1 MNRYIALIA
10 LVFLSACKSAKP
22 AVAETGAKANNKME
36 SGKIIDGHYAVP
48 RNFTTA
54 YLKANVRYED
64 AKNTQ
69 NVSAEIRIKKD
80 EIILVSVRI
89 LGITMAK
96 ALITPT
102 EVKYYEKINGEYF
115 EGNYAALTKFLGTDL
130 DFQKVQNLLIGQAMD
145 DLKGGTYETTAQGNL
160 YQLESKGSTIRQFQ
174 FEPDHFWLRKQ
185 RIEQPAKNRSVEI
198 LYPDYAQYGAAVLPK
213 GLLID
218 AMQPKGKT
226 NIQVEI
232 NAADVDQPLT
242 FPYSVPNGYERIY
255 IND

>member
-1 MNRYIALIA
+1 MVVLC
-10 LVFLSACKSAKP
+10 SCKSAKP
-22 AVAETGAKANNKME
+22 AYVNTGTPNTKME
-36 SGKIIDGHYAVP
+36 SGKVIDGHYAVA

-54 YLKANVRYED
+54 YIKSSVRYED
-64 AKNTQ
+64 PKNKQ

-130 DFQKVQNLLIGQAMD
+130 DFQKVQNLLIGQAID
-145 DLKGGTYETTAQGNL
+145 NLKNGQYETTAQGNL
-160 YQLESKGSTIRQFQ
+160 YQLESKGDIIRKFQ
-174 FEPDHFWLRKQ
+174 FEPEHFWLKQQ
-185 RIEQPAKNRSVEI
+185 RIEQPSKNRSVEI
-198 LYPDYAQYGAAVLPK
+198 SYPDYAQYGAAFLPK
-213 GLLID
+213 QLLI
-218 AMQPKGKT
+218 AALQPKGET
-226 NIQVEI
+226 TIAVDI
-232 NAADVDQPLT
+232 NAIDIDQPLT
-242 FPYSVPNGYERIY
+242 FPYSVPSGYERIY